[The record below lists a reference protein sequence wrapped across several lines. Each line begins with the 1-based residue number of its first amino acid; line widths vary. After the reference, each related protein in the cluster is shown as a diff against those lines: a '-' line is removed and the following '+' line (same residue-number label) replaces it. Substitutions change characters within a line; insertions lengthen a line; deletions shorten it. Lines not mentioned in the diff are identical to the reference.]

1 MLDNLS
7 ENDMLLLRAK
17 YGLDYKNP
25 KQERAWTEEEAKYVY
40 NSLRTSNR
48 SNIQIFFFLLNN
60 EIANEEPNLCQY
72 LDIVLNETDEKILSS
87 LGYELVEEEKYIRN
101 TPKLIDTFYKR
112 INITYSNSSQISENI
127 KKMLILIFSYEP
139 LEWYQTKSGGL
150 IEFDDLLYD
159 AGI

>member
-1 MLDNLS
+1 M
-7 ENDMLLLRAK
+7 
-17 YGLDYKNP
+17 
-25 KQERAWTEEEAKYVY
+25 
-40 NSLRTSNR
+40 
-48 SNIQIFFFLLNN
+48 
-60 EIANEEPNLCQY
+60 
-72 LDIVLNETDEKILSS
+72 DIVLNETDEKILSS
-87 LGYELVEEEKYIRN
+87 LVYELVEEEKYFRN

-159 AGI
+159 AVISVIKCKELKKSVQELKDYRNPTVDSIDDIMALISGIYGKK